1 MHILYAISIIAVLLA
16 PVFAAVHMVAIKD
29 FSFQPQEV
37 DIMPGDQVTWTNN
50 DIIFHTVT
58 SDDGTSFAST
68 ILAQGQSFS
77 FTFMTA
83 ATLPYHCSIHPFM
96 MGTVKAAS

>member
-1 MHILYAISIIAVLLA
+1 MHIFYALSVIAVLLA
-16 PVFAAVHMVAIKD
+16 PVFATVHMVAIKD

-50 DIIFHTVT
+50 DSVDHTVT
-58 SDDGTSFAST
+58 SNDGTSFASSDV
-68 ILAQGQSFS
+68 APGQSFS

-83 ATLPYHCSIHPFM
+83 ATVPYHCSIHTFM
-96 MGTVKAAS
+96 MGTVKAAA

>member
-1 MHILYAISIIAVLLA
+1 MRVLYAISIISVLLA
-16 PVFAAVHMVAIKD
+16 PVFAAIHMVAIKD

-50 DIIFHTVT
+50 DSADHTVT
-58 SDDGTSFAST
+58 SDDGSSFSSSN
-68 ILAQGQSFS
+68 LAQGQSFS

-83 ATLPYHCSIHPFM
+83 AILPYHCSIHPFM
-96 MGTVKAAS
+96 LGIVKAAA

>member
-1 MHILYAISIIAVLLA
+1 MRVLYAISIISVLLA
-16 PVFAAVHMVAIKD
+16 PVFAAIHMVAIKD

-50 DIIFHTVT
+50 DSVDHTVT
-58 SDDGTSFAST
+58 SNDGTSFASSDV
-68 ILAQGQSFS
+68 APGQSFS

-83 ATLPYHCSIHPFM
+83 ATVPYHCSIHTFM
-96 MGTVKAAS
+96 MGTVKAAA